1 MGISI
6 ETFWDLSYGEVIDL
20 IESRSRVNRQ
30 EIKDKI
36 ARDFELAGLIGIHV
50 YKMMDKDVKI
60 PNTWD
65 WYPGLF
71 EEEKKQ
77 YEASQNKTGMELY
90 KAKMVDFA
98 LSHNSRFKE

>member
-1 MGISI
+1 M
-6 ETFWDLSYGEVIDL
+6 IDL
-20 IESRSRVNRQ
+20 IESRSRINRK

-65 WYPGLF
+65 CYPGLF
-71 EEEKKQ
+71 EEERKQ
-77 YEASQNKTGMELY
+77 YEASLNKTGMELY
-90 KAKMVDFA
+90 KAKMADFA
-98 LSHNSRFKE
+98 LSHNSKFKK